1 MTDAPA
7 PRRLAELYRAAM
19 AQSPAV
25 DSQALAAALES
36 QGSREQRDSVLSQ
49 AAAHPAQAALLRTL
63 TDLQAD
69 AAQLEREA
77 RALRRSRL
85 QRLPTWAAVA
95 ACLSLAAVL
104 ALGFGRGDGLDAAH
118 DGAIDPAV
126 AARAIDS
133 SERISSISF
142 EGPVP
147 AEAPRPLFTDAFD
160 S

>member
-25 DSQALAAALES
+25 DPQALAAALEG

-77 RALRRSRL
+77 RALRRPRL
-85 QRLPTWAAVA
+85 QRLPAWAAIA

-104 ALGFGRGDGLDAAH
+104 ALGFGRGDGLDPA
-118 DGAIDPAV
+118 DGNAIDPAL
-126 AARAIDS
+126 AARAIDN

-142 EGPVP
+142 EGSAQ
-147 AEAPRPLFTDAFD
+147 AERPKSLFTSAFD